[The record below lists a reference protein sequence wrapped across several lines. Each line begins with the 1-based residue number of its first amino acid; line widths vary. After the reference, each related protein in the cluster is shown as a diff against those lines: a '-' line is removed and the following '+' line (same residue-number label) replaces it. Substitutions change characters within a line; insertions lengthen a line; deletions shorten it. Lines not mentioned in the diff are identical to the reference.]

1 MTTIVDGDGNPWWVA
16 KEVCDVLGYKNSRK
30 AVADHCF
37 NSQSLTV
44 TNRYGQR
51 GGAQFKTI
59 INEEDLYH
67 LVTNSKLPAAVDFKR
82 WINGTV
88 VPSIR
93 KTGSYTLP
101 ASGKPMSHL

>member
-1 MTTIVDGDGNPWWVA
+1 MTIP
-16 KEVCDVLGYKNSRK
+16 K
-30 AVADHCF
+30 
-37 NSQSLTV
+37 
-44 TNRYGQR
+44 RYSQR
-51 GGAQFKTI
+51 GGAQFNTI

-67 LVTNSKLPAAVDFKR
+67 LITNSQMPAAVDFKR